1 MPSLLTDQTKK
12 RRVIDYDLNDPFI
25 DDSDLKIDAPTHVAR
40 PKKEGF
46 FVHMG
51 HLELLEE

>member
-1 MPSLLTDQTKK
+1 
-12 RRVIDYDLNDPFI
+12 VYDIEDDFI
-25 DDSDLKIDAPTHVAR
+25 DDSDLQIDAPTHYQR

-51 HLELLEE
+51 ELELLEA